1 MGREQMQARLK
12 ELETEKSV
20 LEWALEASLH
30 EKDVN
35 SDDEHSKSGSLST
48 YTMADYPASDAEG
61 HAAPA
66 QVHLA
71 GSVADTES
79 SASLH
84 STKQSVYSNASTMAN
99 IQFSP
104 TMQAH
109 QIIHSDP
116 ASYRYDG
123 TGMSEDGWEDEET
136 IRGSTI
142 GKGKGKEVSKISL
155 ATDPNSPLNITNP
168 HPTLSI
174 STKFLQKAIF
184 DSRKP
189 GTPFIRSILHR
200 NRVDGKE
207 IAFKWPESV
216 FSGEYTEWKWVP
228 FLVFGPAA
236 QLVSTNIAEGD
247 IEIICMKDTHFTN
260 MIQNNENMFEEPSNL
275 AAKSVLHDELKPVFT
290 DPEAWGFRV
299 LAWRLHSSKKTFYMD
314 REGHPIPGKAG
325 TLPWDEAEIKE

>member
-30 EKDVN
+30 EKDVD
-35 SDDEHSKSGSLST
+35 SDDEDSKSGYLST

-66 QVHLA
+66 QIYLA
-71 GSVADTES
+71 GSITDTES

-84 STKQSVYSNASTMAN
+84 SAKQSVYSDTSTMAR

-104 TMQAH
+104 TMQVP
-109 QIIHSDP
+109 QVIHSDP
-116 ASYRYDG
+116 ASYCYDG
-123 TGMSEDGWEDEET
+123 TGMSEDGCEDEET
-136 IRGSTI
+136 IRGSTTC
-142 GKGKGKEVSKISL
+142 KGKEKEVSENNN
-155 ATDPNSPLNITNP
+155 ATDPNSPLNVTNP

-189 GTPFIRSILHR
+189 GTPFVRSIIHR
-200 NRVDGKE
+200 DRVDGKE
-207 IAFKWPESV
+207 ITFKWPESV
-216 FSGEYTEWKWVP
+216 FGCDYTEWKWIP

-247 IEIICMKDTHFTN
+247 IEIICMKDTHFTS
-260 MIQNNENMFEEPSNL
+260 MIQNNKDMFEEPGSV
-275 AAKSVLHDELKPVFT
+275 AAKSVLHDELKPVFNG
-290 DPEAWGFRV
+290 PESWGFRV
-299 LAWRLHSSKKTFYMD
+299 LVWRLHSSKKTFYMD
-314 REGHPIPGKAG
+314 REGHPIPGRAG
-325 TLPWDEAEIKE
+325 TLPWDEAEAKN